1 MELAGH
7 IETQPWM
14 TAPGTRAVFD
24 ALCAE
29 GAVVRIVG
37 GAVRDAVIGR
47 ADSHTEIDIA
57 TPDGPETVTRLL
69 EAAGLRAVPT
79 GIKHGTVTA
88 VAAHRPFEITTLRHD
103 VETDGRHATV
113 AFIDDWAADAA
124 RRDFTM
130 NALYCDPDG
139 TLYDPVGGLADL
151 KAGRVRFIGDGPTRI
166 DEDALR
172 VLRFFRFHARYGS
185 GAPDRD
191 AVAACRAKAAAVA
204 TLSGERVG
212 SEMLKL
218 LAVATPGAA
227 LDLMIEAGVM
237 AHVLPGVS
245 GIDGLAALC
254 RAEAGT
260 PDGLRRLAMLLRP
273 GGDAMEAAQRL
284 RLSNDQRDRLITMA
298 EPAPEVDPV
307 VAGLD
312 PLTQRRILYRIG
324 AAPFI
329 DLVYLAW
336 AEAAFHAQ
344 RDAEAMASP
353 YDAMIAAA
361 RDWPAPTLP
370 VKGADVM
377 ALGVAPGP
385 EVGRLLTAVEDWWIA
400 GDFQAD
406 RDETLVRLK
415 QLAAATDV

>member
-1 MELAGH
+1 MEPVGH
-7 IETQPWM
+7 IDTRSWM
-14 TAPGTRAVFD
+14 TAPGTRALFD

-37 GAVRDAVIGR
+37 GAVRDAVIGH
-47 ADSHTEIDIA
+47 ANSYTEIDIA

-69 EAAGLRAVPT
+69 EAAGLRVVPT

-139 TLYDPVGGLADL
+139 TLYDPVGGIADL

-172 VLRFFRFHARYGS
+172 VLRFFRFHAHYG
-185 GAPDRD
+185 GGPDRD
-191 AVAACRAKAAAVA
+191 AVAACRAKAAKVA

-212 SEMLKL
+212 GEMLKL
-218 LAVATPGAA
+218 LAAPMPCEA

-245 GIDGLAALC
+245 RIDGLAALC

-260 PDGLRRLAMLLRP
+260 PNGLRRLAMLLRP
-273 GGDAMEAAQRL
+273 GGDAMVAAQRL
-284 RLSNDQRDRLITMA
+284 RLSNDQRDRLMA
-298 EPAPEVDPV
+298 IVEPGTEV

-312 PLTQRRILYRIG
+312 PLAQRRILYRVG
-324 AAPFI
+324 AAIFI

-336 AEAAFHAQ
+336 AEAAFHEQ
-344 RDAEAMASP
+344 RDAEAMASA
-353 YDAMIAAA
+353 YDAMLATA
-361 RDWPAPTLP
+361 RNWPAPTLP
-370 VKGADVM
+370 VKGADVT

-385 EVGRLLTAVEDWWIA
+385 EVGQLLAAIEDWWMA

-415 QLAAATDV
+415 ELAAAKSA

>member
-1 MELAGH
+1 MEPAGH
-7 IETQPWM
+7 IDTQPWM

-24 ALCAE
+24 ALGAE

-47 ADSHTEIDIA
+47 ADSDTEVDIA

-69 EAAGLRAVPT
+69 EASGLRAVPT

-151 KAGRVRFIGDGPTRI
+151 KAGRVRFIGDGATRI
-166 DEDALR
+166 NEDALR
-172 VLRFFRFHARYGS
+172 VLRFFRFHARYG
-185 GAPDRD
+185 GGDPDSD
-191 AVAACRAKAAAVA
+191 AVAACRAKATAVP

-212 SEMLKL
+212 GEMLKL
-218 LAVATPGAA
+218 LAAPTPSEA
-227 LDLMIEAGVM
+227 LDLMIETGIM

-245 GIDGLAALC
+245 RIHGLAALC
-254 RAEAGT
+254 QAEAET
-260 PDGLRRLAMLLRP
+260 PDGLRRLALLLRP
-273 GGDAMEAAQRL
+273 GGDAMAAAQRL
-284 RLSNDQRDRLITMA
+284 RLSNDQRDRLVAMVEPGA
-298 EPAPEVDPV
+298 EV
-307 VAGLD
+307 VASLD
-312 PLTQRRILYRIG
+312 FLAQRRILYRIG
-324 AAPFI
+324 AARFI

-336 AEAAFHAQ
+336 AKAAFHEQ
-344 RDAEAMASP
+344 RDAEAMAAP
-353 YDAMIAAA
+353 YDAMIATA
-361 RDWPAPTLP
+361 RNWPAPALP
-370 VKGADVM
+370 VKGADVT
-377 ALGVAPGP
+377 ALSVAPGP
-385 EVGRLLTAVEDWWIA
+385 EVGRLLTAIEDWWIS

-406 RDETLVRLK
+406 RDETLVMLK
-415 QLAAATDV
+415 ELAAAKSA

>member
-1 MELAGH
+1 MEPAGH
-7 IETQPWM
+7 IDTQSWM
-14 TAPGTRAVFD
+14 TAPGTRTLFD

-37 GAVRDAVIGR
+37 GAVRDAVIGF
-47 ADSHTEIDIA
+47 ADSDTEIDIA

-88 VAAHRPFEITTLRHD
+88 IAAHRPFEITTLRHD

-139 TLYDPVGGLADL
+139 TLYDPVGGIADL

-172 VLRFFRFHARYGS
+172 VLRFFRFHACYG
-185 GAPDRD
+185 GDAPDRD

-212 SEMLKL
+212 GEVIKL
-218 LAVATPGAA
+218 LAAPMPCEA

-245 GIDGLAALC
+245 RIDGLAALC

-273 GGDAMEAAQRL
+273 GGDAMVAAQRL
-284 RLSNDQRDRLITMA
+284 RLSNDQRNRLMA
-298 EPAPEVDPV
+298 MVEPGAEV

-312 PLTQRRILYRIG
+312 PLAQRRILYRIG
-324 AAPFI
+324 AATFI

-336 AEAAFHAQ
+336 AEASFHEQ

-353 YDAMIAAA
+353 YDAMLAVA
-361 RDWPAPTLP
+361 RNWPAPTLP
-370 VKGADVM
+370 VKGADVTVL
-377 ALGVAPGP
+377 AVTPGP
-385 EVGRLLTAVEDWWIA
+385 EVGQLLAATEDWWMA

-406 RDETLVRLK
+406 RDETLARLK
-415 QLAAATDV
+415 ELAAAKSA

>member
-1 MELAGH
+1 MEPAGH
-7 IETQPWM
+7 IDTQPWM
-14 TAPGTRAVFD
+14 TAPGTRAVFG
-24 ALCAE
+24 ALGAE

-47 ADSHTEIDIA
+47 ADSNTEVDIA

-103 VETDGRHATV
+103 VETDGRHALV

-139 TLYDPVGGLADL
+139 TLYDPEGGLADL
-151 KAGRVRFIGDGPTRI
+151 KAGRVRFIGHGPTRI

-172 VLRFFRFHARYGS
+172 VLRFFRFHARYGG
-185 GAPDRD
+185 GAPDSD

-212 SEMLKL
+212 GEMLKL
-218 LAVATPGAA
+218 LAAPTPCEA
-227 LDLMIEAGVM
+227 LDLMIETGVM

-245 GIDGLAALC
+245 RIDGLAALC

-260 PDGLRRLAMLLRP
+260 PDGLRRLAMLLRT
-273 GGDAMEAAQRL
+273 GGDARAAAQRL
-284 RLSNDQRDRLITMA
+284 RLSNDQRDRLMA
-298 EPAPEVDPV
+298 MIEPGAEV

-312 PLTQRRILYRIG
+312 PLAQRRILYRIG
-324 AAPFI
+324 AATFI

-336 AEAAFHAQ
+336 AEAAFHEQ
-344 RDAEAMASP
+344 RDAEAMAAP
-353 YDAMIAAA
+353 YDAMIATA
-361 RDWPAPTLP
+361 RNWPAPTLP
-370 VKGADVM
+370 VKGADVT

-385 EVGRLLTAVEDWWIA
+385 EVGQLLTAIEGWWIA
-400 GDFQAD
+400 GDFQAN
-406 RDETLVRLK
+406 RDETLARLK
-415 QLAAATDV
+415 ELAAAKNA

>member
-1 MELAGH
+1 MEPAGH
-7 IETQPWM
+7 IDTQPWM
-14 TAPGTRAVFD
+14 TAPGTRAVID
-24 ALCAE
+24 ALGAE

-37 GAVRDAVIGR
+37 GAVRDAVIGF
-47 ADSHTEIDIA
+47 ADSDTEIDIA
-57 TPDGPETVTRLL
+57 TPDGPGTVTRLL

-79 GIKHGTVTA
+79 GIKHGTVTV
-88 VAAHRPFEITTLRHD
+88 VAAHRPFEITTLRRD

-130 NALYCDPDG
+130 NALYCDPGG

-151 KAGRVRFIGDGPTRI
+151 KAGRVRFIGHGPTRI

-185 GAPDRD
+185 GAPDSD

-212 SEMLKL
+212 GEMLKL
-218 LAVATPGAA
+218 LAVPTPCEA
-227 LDLMIEAGVM
+227 LEQMIETGVM
-237 AHVLPGVS
+237 AHVLPGVRR
-245 GIDGLAALC
+245 IDGLAALC
-254 RAEAGT
+254 QAEAGA

-273 GGDAMEAAQRL
+273 GGNALAAAQRL
-284 RLSNDQRDRLITMA
+284 RLSNDQRDRLMA
-298 EPAPEVDPV
+298 MVEPGAAVDG
-307 VAGLD
+307 GLD
-312 PLTQRRILYRIG
+312 PLAQRRVLYRIG

-336 AEAAFHAQ
+336 ADAAFHEQ
-344 RDAEAMASP
+344 RDAKAMAAP
-353 YDAMIAAA
+353 YDAMIATA
-361 RDWPAPTLP
+361 RNWPSPALP
-370 VKGADVM
+370 VKGADVI

-385 EVGRLLTAVEDWWIA
+385 EVGQLLTAVEDWWIA
-400 GDFQAD
+400 GDFKAD
-406 RDETLVRLK
+406 RDETLAKLK
-415 QLAAATDV
+415 ELTAAIDN